1 MSTEALDPKT
11 LDRYE
16 CGACGYV
23 YEPIK
28 GDNTSN
34 TPAGTAFE
42 ALADSWR
49 CPVCGARKSR
59 FSNIGPVGNPSGFKE
74 NLKYGLGVNSLTPG
88 QKNILIFGA
97 LALGFLFFISLYGLR

>member
-16 CGACGYV
+16 CGGCGYI
-23 YEPIK
+23 YEPAK

-34 TPAGTAFE
+34 TPAGVAFE
-42 ALADSWR
+42 ALDESWR

-59 FSNIGPVGNPSGFKE
+59 FSNLGPTGNPSGFKE
-74 NLKYGLGVNSLTPG
+74 NLKYGLGVNSMTPG
-88 QKNILIFGA
+88 QKNLLIFGA
-97 LALGFLFFISLYGLR
+97 LALGFLFFLSLYGLG